1 MILYSIHYL
10 LNDIYCD
17 VINGSF
23 LYEHIAYN
31 SENEQW
37 LQFVGKK
44 FLTHGPGITGSIL
57 RCSDIKQ
64 AIHHSSIAK
73 IPQKI
78 LPSNGKLL
86 RYNNEDETIHYYLQ
100 LYYLY

>member
-1 MILYSIHYL
+1 MILYSIDYL

-44 FLTHGPGITGSIL
+44 IPYPWHWYNGIDSAL
-57 RCSDIKQ
+57 
-64 AIHHSSIAK
+64 
-73 IPQKI
+73 
-78 LPSNGKLL
+78 
-86 RYNNEDETIHYYLQ
+86 
-100 LYYLY
+100 